1 MKKVFCVVLIVMMTL
16 SLLTVF
22 AEEQTETPAEETTT
36 ISVENNAILERC
48 YTLAYNAIS
57 AQDYNNAK
65 DYIGVC
71 LGYCDPQTDPTM
83 YADLLLKLAC
93 INVIEEKYD
102 IAQLNLNSVLRI
114 QPDWAD
120 AYLVRVQAYAA
131 QDNVDKAI
139 ENLEKYIELSQET
152 GLYQTLAE
160 LYEAKGSMAAAQEA
174 YDKYVAALA
183 EPTEEEI
190 FQAALYRK
198 QADDFEGSI
207 TTFETLAD
215 SEVYGAGAM
224 FNIAVS
230 KMNLGDYA
238 GATKAFNDCEEKG
251 GTFEGLYFYRGLS
264 KAMIDAWAEAAADF
278 AQSIE
283 KEQLVN
289 EATYYLAYSQFMQD
303 DYEAAIAN
311 FTAYIENVNND
322 YSAYSFRAACEV
334 AAGLQEEALADY
346 TVCIENGY
354 DLFNS
359 YSQRAAVYQTMG
371 DTENY
376 NKDLRE
382 SLKYAE

>member
-1 MKKVFCVVLIVMMTL
+1 MKIIM
-16 SLLTVF
+16 SLLLSVLLTLTLLPVL
-22 AEEQTETPAEETTT
+22 AEGLTETPAEETPAV
-36 ISVENNAILERC
+36 SVENSAVLERC

-57 AQDYNNAK
+57 AEDYDSAK

-71 LGYCDPQTDPTM
+71 LGYCDPQTNPTM

-102 IAQLNLNSVLRI
+102 IAQLNLSSVLRI
-114 QPDWAD
+114 QPDLAD

-131 QDNVDKAI
+131 QDNVDKTV

-152 GLYQTLAE
+152 GWYQTLAE
-160 LYEAKGSMAAAQEA
+160 LYEAKGDVAAAQQA
-174 YDKYVAALA
+174 YDKYVAGLA
-183 EPTEEEI
+183 EPTEEEL

-207 TTFETLAD
+207 AAFEALAD

-238 GATKAFNDCEEKG
+238 GATEAFNACEGKG

-264 KAMIDAWAEAAADF
+264 KAMADAWAEAAADF
-278 AQSIE
+278 ALSIE

-289 EATYYLAYSQFMQD
+289 ESTYYLAYSQFMQD
-303 DYEAAIAN
+303 DNEAAIAN

-322 YSAYSFRAACEV
+322 YSAYSFRAACEA
-334 AAGLQEEALADY
+334 AAGLLEEALADY

-359 YSQRAAVYQTMG
+359 YSQRAAVYQAMG